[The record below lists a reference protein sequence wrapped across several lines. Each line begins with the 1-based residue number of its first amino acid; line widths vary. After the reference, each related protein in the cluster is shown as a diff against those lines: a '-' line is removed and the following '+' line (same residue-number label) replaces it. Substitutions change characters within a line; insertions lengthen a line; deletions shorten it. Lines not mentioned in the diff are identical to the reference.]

1 MPHLEDEDFS
11 RSVVYLCEHSAKG
24 ALGLVINKP
33 IGINMQAL
41 FGKVDLTLRRTD
53 LSDQPVLQGGP
64 LQLERGFV
72 LHEPMRAVNVD
83 MGVDAGVQVDEL
95 GVGSDV
101 STKLDDTKPTA
112 DALNDAAQPDSEAPI
127 GEGLAELNAVLK
139 AFVNE
144 LADDESAYASTIH
157 IPGGLDMTTSKDVL
171 EALSHGAGPSRVL
184 ITLGYS
190 SWDEGQLEAELSK
203 NAWLTVGADL
213 SVIFDTPVT
222 QRYDRALA
230 LLGIESWMISPEAGH
245 A

>member
-33 IGINMQAL
+33 IGIDLKAL

-72 LHEPMRAVNVD
+72 LHEPMRAVSVALAGAEVD
-83 MGVDAGVQVDEL
+83 TQTAL
-95 GVGSDV
+95 APDV
-101 STKLDDTKPTA
+101 ASTSA
-112 DALNDAAQPDSEAPI
+112 DSASESTLPAPMEDS
-127 GEGLAELNAVLK
+127 AEQLLEWNAVLK
-139 AFVNE
+139 AFSHDVS
-144 LADDESAYASTIH
+144 AQESAYASTMH

-184 ITLGYS
+184 VTLGYS
-190 SWDEGQLEAELSK
+190 SWDEGQLEAELAK

-230 LLGIESWMISPEAGH
+230 LLGVESWMISPEAGR